1 MKKLDKFKRTLPSL
15 AVSLALGAMAL
26 SSARAE
32 EAIPAAGDFNYA
44 VSGYLRGWVSMNLE
58 NQSELKSKN
67 QLAPA
72 FGTRQAKIDYD
83 SAGKLSMVRGSILVD
98 NDASWNGIKFKAIA
112 RLDREYKTGYLQK
125 LEELRQTGVLPTNG
139 GKSITDNYNNFDFR
153 EFWIEAPIG
162 DRVTVKFGRQQ
173 LVWGESDFFH
183 AMDVVHGYD
192 LSWRLFFEGENEEW
206 RKPLIL
212 LSTKIRIPEA
222 NGLIAAYVR
231 PGIDRCKDIG
241 NTYDTGG
248 GRWFFAP
255 YRGFD
260 ATRIN
265 PIDCDTPGAKQH
277 TPTFGIRW
285 QGEYE
290 GINYSLAYLKA
301 AAADPVLNPN
311 SSGKAFNGHL
321 PTKSGFGGVISDSI
335 AGPGGRALLVS
346 NLIHPNIDVI
356 GATASGYS
364 EALDAVLSAEMAYI
378 IDQPYNIGLGGF
390 NAFGHE
396 GASNLFG
403 LTYDPTQ
410 YAGLGLD
417 GIKLKDV
424 IVGMVRADKNLHFE
438 NILGTTRPSF
448 SSVQLFSTQIL
459 DFKRSDNLARLF
471 FWGTRLKQ
479 NTSILTAF
487 TVLNY
492 RNDEIN
498 PGFAI
503 GFDLNNGGGFAIPS
517 VSMTFGDKWLA
528 KLEMDIF
535 WDNGSNR
542 TQFSGESSQLF
553 GYFSG
558 ASQLALRVTRQ
569 F

>member
-1 MKKLDKFKRTLPSL
+1 MKKLNKFKRTLPSL
-15 AVSLALGAMAL
+15 AVSVALGAMTL
-26 SSARAE
+26 SSAHAAE
-32 EAIPAAGDFNYA
+32 EALPASGDFNYA
-44 VSGYLRGWVSMNLE
+44 VSGYVRGWVSMNLE

-67 QLAPA
+67 QLPNL
-72 FGTRQAKIDYD
+72 FGPVKAKKIDYD

-125 LEELRQTGVLPTNG
+125 LEELRQTGLVPTNG

-153 EFWIEAPIG
+153 EFWVEAPIG

-212 LSTKIRIPEA
+212 LSTKIRVPEA

-277 TPTFGIRW
+277 TPTYGIRW

-290 GINYSLAYLKA
+290 GINYSFAYLKA

-311 SSGKAFNGHL
+311 TPGKSFNNHL
-321 PTKSGFGGVISDSI
+321 PTRSGFGGLVSSNQ
-335 AGPGGRALLVS
+335 PGQPTGDVNFLVS
-346 NLIHPNIDVI
+346 NLIHPNIDVL
-356 GATASGYS
+356 GVTASGYS
-364 EALDAVLSAEMAYI
+364 EALDAVLSTEFAYI
-378 IDQPYNIGLGGF
+378 IDQPYNIGLGAF
-390 NAFGHE
+390 N
-396 GASNLFG
+396 
-403 LTYDPTQ
+403 P
-410 YAGLGLD
+410 AGLGTTNGGIATGTPAGIGLD

-471 FWGTRLKQ
+471 FWGSRLSS
-479 NTSILTAF
+479 NNSILTAF

-503 GFDLNNGGGFAIPS
+503 GFDLNHGGGFAIPS

-528 KLEMDIF
+528 KVEADIF
-535 WDNGSNR
+535 WDSNSNR
-542 TQFSGESSQLF
+542 KQFSGESSQLF